1 MEAIIGKYNTE
12 EKDTEPTSVELIA
25 IENDKEKEDE
35 HDIVEYE
42 LEVSDPIRKYLKE
55 ISKVDLLTADEEID
69 LSKRIK
75 DGDMDAKQQLCEAN
89 LRLVANIA
97 KRYVGHGMPYLDLIQ
112 EGNIGLMKAVEKFDH
127 TLGYKFSTYATWW
140 IRQAITR
147 AIADQSRVIRVP
159 VHMVDNIYKLNKA
172 QKKILQECGR
182 EATMDE
188 LAEELNLSKDKI
200 KQIMKAAQGTI
211 SMNTPVGEEEDTT
224 LGDFIPDD
232 GLTPDE
238 RAIETGMKEE
248 VKKVLDSL
256 TDREKQVITL
266 RFGLEDGRER
276 TLEEV
281 GQRFGVTRERVR
293 QIEKKALNKLRAP
306 VKRAALAEFLKNQ

>member
-1 MEAIIGKYNTE
+1 MQDLLIVADDERLDDE
-12 EKDTEPTSVELIA
+12 EPTTGELIK
-25 IENDKEKEDE
+25 IETDKEEDE
-35 HDIVEYE
+35 STLAAYE
-42 LEVSDPIRKYLKE
+42 LEVTDPIRKYLKE
-55 ISKVDLLTADEEID
+55 ISKVELLTAEEEIE
-69 LSKRIK
+69 LSKRIQN
-75 DGDMDAKQQLCEAN
+75 GDQDAKNQLCEAN

-112 EGNIGLMKAVEKFDH
+112 EGNIGLMKAVDKFDY

-147 AIADQSRVIRVP
+147 SIADQSRVIRVP
-159 VHMVDNIYKLNKA
+159 VHMVDNIYKLNRA
-172 QKKILQECGR
+172 QKKFLQIYGR
-182 EATMDE
+182 EATMEE
-188 LAEELNLSKDKI
+188 LAEELDMPKDKI

-232 GLTPDE
+232 ELTPDE
-238 RAIETGMKEE
+238 RAIEAGMREE
-248 VKKVLDSL
+248 VSKVLDSL

-281 GQRFGVTRERVR
+281 GQKFGVTRERVR

-306 VKRAALAEFLKNQ
+306 VKRAALADFLKNQ

>member
-1 MEAIIGKYNTE
+1 MQDLLIVADDERLDDE
-12 EKDTEPTSVELIA
+12 EPTTGELIK
-25 IENDKEKEDE
+25 IETDKEEDE
-35 HDIVEYE
+35 STLAAYE
-42 LEVSDPIRKYLKE
+42 LEVTDPIRKYLKE
-55 ISKVDLLTADEEID
+55 ISKVELLTADEEIE
-69 LSKRIK
+69 LSKRIQK
-75 DGDMDAKQQLCEAN
+75 GDQDAKNQLCEAN

-112 EGNIGLMKAVEKFDH
+112 EGNIGLMKAVDKFDY

-147 AIADQSRVIRVP
+147 SIADQSRVIRVP
-159 VHMVDNIYKLNKA
+159 VHMVDNIYKLNRA
-172 QKKILQECGR
+172 QKKFLQIYGR
-182 EATMDE
+182 EASMEE
-188 LAEELNLSKDKI
+188 LAEELDMPKDKI

-232 GLTPDE
+232 ELTPDE
-238 RAIETGMKEE
+238 RAIESGMKEE
-248 VKKVLDSL
+248 VSKVLDSL

-281 GQRFGVTRERVR
+281 GQKFGVTRERVR

-306 VKRAALAEFLKNQ
+306 VKRAALADFLKNQ

>member
-1 MEAIIGKYNTE
+1 MQELLDNNLENIKE
-12 EKDTEPTSVELIA
+12 EEPTSGDLLE
-25 IENDKEKEDE
+25 IENDKKEQDPSALAA
-35 HDIVEYE
+35 YE
-42 LEVSDPIRKYLKE
+42 LEVTDPIRKYLKE
-55 ISKVDLLTADEEID
+55 ISKVELLTAEEEIE
-69 LSKRIK
+69 LSKRIQQ
-75 DGDMDAKQQLCEAN
+75 GDAEAKQQLCEAN

-112 EGNIGLMKAVEKFDH
+112 EGNIGLMKAVDKFDY

-172 QKKILQECGR
+172 QKKFLQAYGR
-182 EATMDE
+182 EATMEE
-188 LAEELNLSKDKI
+188 LSEELNLPKEKI

-232 GLTPDE
+232 ELTPDE
-238 RAIETGMKEE
+238 RAIESGMKEE
-248 VKKVLDSL
+248 VSKVLDSL

-281 GQRFGVTRERVR
+281 GQKFGVTRERVR

>member
-35 HDIVEYE
+35 HDIAEYE

>member
-1 MEAIIGKYNTE
+1 MQDLLDNNPNDLKE
-12 EKDTEPTSVELIA
+12 EEPTSGDLLE
-25 IENDKEKEDE
+25 IENDKKEQDPGTLAA
-35 HDIVEYE
+35 YE
-42 LEVSDPIRKYLKE
+42 LEVTDPIRKYLKE
-55 ISKVDLLTADEEID
+55 ISKVDLLSAEEEVE
-69 LSKRIK
+69 LSKRIQT
-75 DGDMDAKQQLCEAN
+75 GDAEAKQLLCEAN

-112 EGNIGLMKAVEKFDH
+112 EGNIGLMKAVDKFDY

-147 AIADQSRVIRVP
+147 SIADQSRVIRVP

-172 QKKILQECGR
+172 QKKFLQVYGR

-188 LAEELNLSKDKI
+188 LSEELNLPKEKI

-232 GLTPDE
+232 ELTPDE
-238 RAIETGMKEE
+238 KAIETGMKEE
-248 VKKVLDSL
+248 VSKVLDSL

-281 GQRFGVTRERVR
+281 GQKFGVTRERVR